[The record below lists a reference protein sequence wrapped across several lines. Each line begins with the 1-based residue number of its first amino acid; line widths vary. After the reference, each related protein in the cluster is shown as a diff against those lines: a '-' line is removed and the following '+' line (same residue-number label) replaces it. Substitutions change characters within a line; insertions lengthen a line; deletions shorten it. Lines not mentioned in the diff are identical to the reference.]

1 MPDHNTVEE
10 LLEAKEGE
18 NIQFKEAKN
27 RFDFGEAAKCCCA
40 LANDGGGKLVFGIT
54 DKRPR
59 SVVGSAAFDQ
69 PERTRMGLIDKLKVN
84 VDFQL
89 FNHNGKRVLVFDVK
103 RRPVGLPVQCEGVA
117 WIYEGDTLKPM
128 PEDMR
133 RRIYEEIGIDFSGT
147 VCAGVAVDDLDETAI
162 ENFRANW
169 IEKSGKKQLATL
181 SGVAWIYE
189 GDTLKPMPEDMRRRI
204 YEEIGIDFSGT
215 VCAGVAVDDLDETA
229 IENFR
234 ANWIEKSGK
243 KQLATLSKEQL
254 LHDCGA
260 ITDDGVTYAALIL
273 FGKKA
278 ALAKYLPQAEIVFE
292 YRSSEVSGPAN
303 QREEFRIGFFACY
316 DRIWELVNLR
326 NDKQHY
332 QEGFF
337 VFDISTFNERVVR
350 EAILNAVSH
359 RNYQLSGNVFVRQY
373 RDRLVVE
380 SPGGFPLG
388 ISLDNIL
395 DRQAP
400 RNRRIAEM
408 LSLCG
413 MVERSGQ
420 GMNLMYELSVQEA
433 KPLPDFTGT
442 DDYFVSVTL
451 NGLIIDKAMLSVIN
465 RIGDERMES
474 LSTDDFLAI
483 DALYHQKPLTD
494 KVRSRLKR
502 LTDMGIVEHA
512 GRNKYVLAR
521 SLYAATG
528 QTGVHTRRVGLD
540 RDTNKELLL
549 KHIRS
554 NGKSGTP
561 LKELYQVLP
570 GHSRSQIQT
579 LLRELRDEG
588 KVFCKGK
595 TNNARWHTI
604 D

>member
-103 RRPVGLPVQCEGVA
+103 RRPVGLPVQCE
-117 WIYEGDTLKPM
+117 
-128 PEDMR
+128 
-133 RRIYEEIGIDFSGT
+133 
-147 VCAGVAVDDLDETAI
+147 
-162 ENFRANW
+162 
-169 IEKSGKKQLATL
+169 
-181 SGVAWIYE
+181 GVAWIYE

-442 DDYFVSVTL
+442 DD
-451 NGLIIDKAMLSVIN
+451 
-465 RIGDERMES
+465 
-474 LSTDDFLAI
+474 
-483 DALYHQKPLTD
+483 
-494 KVRSRLKR
+494 
-502 LTDMGIVEHA
+502 
-512 GRNKYVLAR
+512 
-521 SLYAATG
+521 
-528 QTGVHTRRVGLD
+528 
-540 RDTNKELLL
+540 
-549 KHIRS
+549 
-554 NGKSGTP
+554 
-561 LKELYQVLP
+561 
-570 GHSRSQIQT
+570 
-579 LLRELRDEG
+579 
-588 KVFCKGK
+588 
-595 TNNARWHTI
+595 
-604 D
+604 